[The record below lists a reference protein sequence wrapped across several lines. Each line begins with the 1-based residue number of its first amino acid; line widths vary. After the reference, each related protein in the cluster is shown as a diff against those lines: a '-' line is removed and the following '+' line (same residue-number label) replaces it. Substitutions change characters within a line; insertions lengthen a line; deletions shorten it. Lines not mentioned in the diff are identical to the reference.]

1 MGEYSYKNLLDY
13 VLELEENPEYI
24 GKIEEQF
31 RVLMSDYFFK
41 DEAREKPIALFLK
54 TIEIPS
60 AIMTCSS
67 LLKVSP
73 EQIKALTEND
83 LPGNTIAGQIM
94 MSKQYLKVFY
104 SNHQPEYKKLPPS
117 VQLELLDEI
126 KEKND
131 AISYAFIKM
140 NDDIEADKKR
150 KIITLAALIIS
161 NIHKKTGVPYNK
173 LPEPANSILNASIS
187 NGSNVF
193 TGKPQDL
200 TDIADDSK
208 IKSLIKTFFVIK
220 QHKDLVTYSD
230 FFKSELKRYQRRVKV
245 R

>member
-1 MGEYSYKNLLDY
+1 MAGYSYKNLLDY
-13 VLELEENPEYI
+13 VLELEENPEYN

-41 DEAREKPIALFLK
+41 DESREKPISLFLK
-54 TIEIPS
+54 GIEIPS
-60 AIMTCSS
+60 PILSCGS
-67 LLKVSP
+67 LFKVSP
-73 EQIKALTEND
+73 EQIKSLTEND

-104 SNHQPEYKKLPPS
+104 SNHQPEYKKLPPD

-140 NDDIEADKKR
+140 NEDIEADKKR

-161 NIHKKTGVPYNK
+161 NIH
-173 LPEPANSILNASIS
+173 
-187 NGSNVF
+187 
-193 TGKPQDL
+193 
-200 TDIADDSK
+200 
-208 IKSLIKTFFVIK
+208 
-220 QHKDLVTYSD
+220 
-230 FFKSELKRYQRRVKV
+230 
-245 R
+245 

>member
-13 VLELEENPEYI
+13 ILELEENPEYI

-31 RVLMSDYFFK
+31 RTLISDYFFK

-54 TIEIPS
+54 GVEIPS
-60 AIMTCSS
+60 PILSCGS
-67 LLKVSP
+67 LLNVTP

-140 NDDIEADKKR
+140 NEDIEADKKR
-150 KIITLAALIIS
+150 KIITLTALIIS

-173 LPEPANSILNASIS
+173 LTEPANSILNANIS
-187 NGSNVF
+187 NGNNTF

-200 TDIADDSK
+200 TDLTDDSI
-208 IKSLIKTFFVIK
+208 IKNLIKTFFVIK

>member
-24 GKIEEQF
+24 GKVEEQF

-73 EQIKALTEND
+73 EQIKTLTEND

-104 SNHQPEYKKLPPS
+104 SNH
-117 VQLELLDEI
+117 
-126 KEKND
+126 
-131 AISYAFIKM
+131 
-140 NDDIEADKKR
+140 
-150 KIITLAALIIS
+150 
-161 NIHKKTGVPYNK
+161 
-173 LPEPANSILNASIS
+173 
-187 NGSNVF
+187 
-193 TGKPQDL
+193 
-200 TDIADDSK
+200 
-208 IKSLIKTFFVIK
+208 
-220 QHKDLVTYSD
+220 
-230 FFKSELKRYQRRVKV
+230 
-245 R
+245 